1 MKISIQ
7 EDMYEVMEQLPEDQG
22 DRLLRALVEFGFSGV
37 EPERSEEAWYYL
49 FLAFRGRIQLSAKR
63 SADGTSAINRRWGNE
78 ANDRCDEGTN
88 DRSCEST
95 NHRCDEHTNDRSDGC
110 TNDRCDEGTN
120 DRSCESTNH
129 RCDEHTN
136 DRSDGCTNDR
146 CIEGTNDTE
155 NENESEIETENEE
168 EEEKEREEW
177 RAQVRDATALFVS
190 HLNSSCG
197 TTFRASSSATQRL
210 VSGRLKE
217 GYTAEDLCKVADG
230 MAALWLHDPKMSQ
243 YLRPETLLRPS
254 KFEGYLQRARSRAP
268 SRSFS
273 EFALPADEV
282 IVSA

>member
-22 DRLLRALVEFGFSGV
+22 NRLLRALVEFGFSGV

-78 ANDRCDEGTN
+78 
-88 DRSCEST
+88 
-95 NHRCDEHTNDRSDGC
+95 

-146 CIEGTNDTE
+146 CEEGTNDTE
-155 NENESEIETENEE
+155 NENESEIETEN

-197 TTFRASSSATQRL
+197 TAFRASSSATQRL